1 MKKKKKNTR
10 EKSFCSLTLFLANS
24 CHSQYYRR
32 FSLFPSPNPHPI
44 YPQPYA
50 FTLAEPQVRI
60 LRYGLDKKVDESF
73 CSLLLVWQLLCSP
86 SKVGL
91 AFDSSLT
98 LVLPVV
104 EGSALDR
111 DKINIILFEN
121 FPVKLIIAL
130 RHSLFYTHS

>member
-1 MKKKKKNTR
+1 M
-10 EKSFCSLTLFLANS
+10 
-24 CHSQYYRR
+24 
-32 FSLFPSPNPHPI
+32 
-44 YPQPYA
+44 
-50 FTLAEPQVRI
+50 RI

-104 EGSALDR
+104 EGSALDQ

-130 RHSLFYTHS
+130 RHSLFYTRS